1 MCRERRKL
9 FMLKLMFKYSQHE
22 EYVNRNKPKIELRN
36 RPKVKMKL
44 TFTKKDR
51 VLKSPYYLCNK
62 LWDQL
67 DYNLQCLTTIYEFI
81 SAVRKLDLAIM
92 KL

>member
-1 MCRERRKL
+1 
-9 FMLKLMFKYSQHE
+9 MFKYSQRE
-22 EYVNRNKPKIELRN
+22 ECVNRNKPKIELRN

-44 TFTKKDR
+44 TFTRKDR

-67 DYNLQCLTTIYEFI
+67 DYNIQCLTNIYEFTL
-81 SAVRKLDLAIM
+81 AVCKLDFAIM
-92 KL
+92 RV